1 MRDTT
6 SGQRANEVRA
16 VHSDLKM
23 AISKEELSEL
33 YLNQQLSIPEIAK
46 RYSLHHSTL
55 WYYTK
60 KYGIPRRSRSESL
73 KIAYKQGRKQSNIVK
88 PDLSPSPTL
97 AYIVGVMLGDG
108 HIEEYKKH
116 YRIRLNTVDLDFAK
130 SFQSALETI
139 GVYSKIYYR
148 TKLSKQSSGW
158 SLRGYSKAF
167 CEWCKS
173 LTFDEI
179 VKIAELYPKDFI
191 RGFYESEGAF
201 YETGRSYQIRIA
213 NTNKELIMLVKKLI
227 ERLGSK
233 TSLYEEIRERKPIY
247 RIYILGGMEQR
258 LRFINEIQPCI
269 KRG

>member
-1 MRDTT
+1 LR
-6 SGQRANEVRA
+6 
-16 VHSDLKM
+16 
-23 AISKEELSEL
+23 ISKEELTEL

-46 RYSLHHSTL
+46 RYGLAHSTL

-60 KYGIPRRSRSESL
+60 RYNIPRRSRSESL
-73 KIAYKQGRKQSNIVK
+73 KIAYKQGRKRPNIVK

-167 CEWCKS
+167 YEWYKS
-173 LTFDEI
+173 LTFDKIAE
-179 VKIAELYPKDFI
+179 IAELYPRDLYVASM
-191 RGFYESEGAF
+191 RV
-201 YETGRSYQIRIA
+201 R
-213 NTNKELIMLVKKLI
+213 ELSIKLAGHI
-227 ERLGSK
+227 KLG
-233 TSLYEEIRERKPIY
+233 
-247 RIYILGGMEQR
+247 
-258 LRFINEIQPCI
+258 
-269 KRG
+269 